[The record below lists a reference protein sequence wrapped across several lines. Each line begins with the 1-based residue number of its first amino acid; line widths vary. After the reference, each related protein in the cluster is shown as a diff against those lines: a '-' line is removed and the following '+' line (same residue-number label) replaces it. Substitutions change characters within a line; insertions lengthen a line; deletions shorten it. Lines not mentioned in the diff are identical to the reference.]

1 MKVDPLSIM
10 LNRFQM
16 PKQLEELVGIKAV
29 WKCMYRSWRSEQ
41 REKVFPDGQVL
52 TMTKKSDPGNYD
64 LDIDWIQMG

>member
-10 LNRFQM
+10 LNRFPM
-16 PKQLEELVGIKAV
+16 PKVFEDLIGVKAV
-29 WKCMYRSWRSEQ
+29 WKSAYGSWRLEQ

-64 LDIDWIQMG
+64 LHIDWF